1 MKNKMLRAVLVGVI
15 ALAATACSRVES
27 GHVGIKV
34 NLLGSEKGVSTQE
47 LTPGRYWIGVNEEL
61 YVFPTFTQNCQ
72 WTAAP
77 VEGKGCADSSTD
89 EAIRFQTSEGMK
101 VWADVGIA
109 FAVDPTKVSDI
120 FQKFRKGIVEISDS
134 YVRRIVQDA
143 FIAAAAKYKVEY
155 IYGEGKV
162 QLLKDV
168 NEIVTAKL
176 KPAGINVEQV
186 FLLGDIGV
194 PQQVTE
200 AINAKITA
208 TQKTLQ
214 RENEV
219 AQVKAEAD
227 KAREQ
232 AKGEAD
238 AKLTLASAEAEAI
251 ALKGKAIR
259 ENPSVVQLNAIDKW
273 DGKLPVYTGNSGPLP
288 FIEVK

>member
-1 MKNKMLRAVLVGVI
+1 MFNKFKSVIIAAAMLS
-15 ALAATACSRVES
+15 LAACSRVES

-47 LTPGRYWIGVNEEL
+47 LTPGRYYIGVNEEL

-77 VEGKGCADSSTD
+77 LEGRGCADSSSD

-109 FAVDPTKVSDI
+109 FAVDPSKVSDI

-143 FIAAAAKYKVEY
+143 FIASAAKYKVEY

-168 NEIVTAKL
+168 NEMVAAKL
-176 KPAGINVEQV
+176 KPSGIIVEQV

-194 PQQVTE
+194 PQQVTD

-238 AKLTLASAEAEAI
+238 AALTLARANAEAI
-251 ALKGKAIR
+251 NLKGKAIR
-259 ENPSVVQLNAIDKW
+259 ENPGVVQLNAVDKW

>member
-1 MKNKMLRAVLVGVI
+1 MFNKFKSVIIAAAVLT
-15 ALAATACSRVES
+15 LAACSRVES

-47 LTPGRYWIGVNEEL
+47 LTPGRYYIGVNEEL

-77 VEGKGCADSSTD
+77 IEGRGCADSYTD

-143 FIAAAAKYKVEY
+143 FIASAAKYKVEY

-168 NEIVTAKL
+168 NEMVAAKL
-176 KPAGINVEQV
+176 KPSGIIVEQV

-194 PQQVTE
+194 PQQVTD

-238 AKLTLASAEAEAI
+238 AALTLARANAEAI
-251 ALKGKAIR
+251 NLKGKAIR
-259 ENPSVVQLNAIDKW
+259 ENPGVVQLNAVDKW

>member
-1 MKNKMLRAVLVGVI
+1 MFNKFKSVIIAAAVLT
-15 ALAATACSRVES
+15 LAACSRVES

-47 LTPGRYWIGVNEEL
+47 LTPGRYYIGVNEEL

-77 VEGKGCADSSTD
+77 IEGRGCADSSID

-143 FIAAAAKYKVEY
+143 FIASAAKYKVEY

-168 NEIVTAKL
+168 NEMVAAKL
-176 KPAGINVEQV
+176 KPSGIIVEQV

-194 PQQVTE
+194 PQQVTD

-238 AKLTLASAEAEAI
+238 AALTLARANAEAI
-251 ALKGKAIR
+251 NLKGKAIR
-259 ENPSVVQLNAIDKW
+259 ENPGVVQLNAVDKW

>member
-1 MKNKMLRAVLVGVI
+1 MFNKFKSVIIAAAMLS
-15 ALAATACSRVES
+15 LAACSRVES

-47 LTPGRYWIGVNEEL
+47 LTPGRYYIGVNEEL

-77 VEGKGCADSSTD
+77 IEGRGCANSSTD

-109 FAVDPTKVSDI
+109 FAVDPAKVSDI

-143 FIAAAAKYKVEY
+143 FIASAAKYKVEY

-168 NEIVTAKL
+168 NDMVAAKL
-176 KPAGINVEQV
+176 KPSGIIVEQV

-194 PQQVTE
+194 PQQVTD

-238 AKLTLASAEAEAI
+238 AALTLARANAEAI
-251 ALKGKAIR
+251 NLKGKAIR
-259 ENPSVVQLNAIDKW
+259 ENPGVVQLNAVDKW

>member
-1 MKNKMLRAVLVGVI
+1 MFNKFKSVIIAAAVLT
-15 ALAATACSRVES
+15 LAACSRVES

-47 LTPGRYWIGVNEEL
+47 LTPGRYYIGVNEEL

-77 VEGKGCADSSTD
+77 IEGRGCADSSTD

-143 FIAAAAKYKVEY
+143 FIASAAKYKVEY

-168 NEIVTAKL
+168 NEMVASKL
-176 KPAGINVEQV
+176 KPSGIIVEQV

-194 PQQVTE
+194 PQQVTD

-238 AKLTLASAEAEAI
+238 AALTLARANAEAI
-251 ALKGKAIR
+251 NLKGKAIR
-259 ENPSVVQLNAIDKW
+259 ENPGVVQLNAVDKW

>member
-1 MKNKMLRAVLVGVI
+1 MFNKFKSVIIASAMLM
-15 ALAATACSRVES
+15 LAACSRVES

-47 LTPGRYWIGVNEEL
+47 LTPGRYYIGVNEEL

-77 VEGKGCADSSTD
+77 IEGRGCTDSSTD

-143 FIAAAAKYKVEY
+143 FIASAAKYKVEY

-168 NEIVTAKL
+168 NEMVAAKL
-176 KPAGINVEQV
+176 KPSGIIVEQV

-194 PQQVTE
+194 PQQVTD

-238 AKLTLASAEAEAI
+238 AALTLARANAEAI
-251 ALKGKAIR
+251 NLKGKAIR
-259 ENPSVVQLNAIDKW
+259 ENPGVVQLNAVDKW

>member
-1 MKNKMLRAVLVGVI
+1 MKSNFMRALLIGVLAVVT
-15 ALAATACSRVES
+15 TACSRVES

-77 VEGKGCADSSTD
+77 IEGRGCADSSTD

-168 NEIVTAKL
+168 NEMVTAKL

-194 PQQVTE
+194 PQQVTD

-227 KAREQ
+227 KAREE
-232 AKGEAD
+232 AKGQAD
-238 AKLTLASAEAEAI
+238 AKLTLASAEATAI

-259 ENPSVVQLNAIDKW
+259 ENPGVVQLNAVEKW
-273 DGKLPVYTGNSGPLP
+273 DGKLPVYTGNNGPLP

>member
-1 MKNKMLRAVLVGVI
+1 MFNKFKSVIIAAAMLS
-15 ALAATACSRVES
+15 LAACSRVES

-47 LTPGRYWIGVNEEL
+47 LTPGRYYIGINEEL

-77 VEGKGCADSSTD
+77 IEGRGCADSPTD

-143 FIAAAAKYKVEY
+143 FIASAAKYKVEY

-168 NEIVTAKL
+168 NEMVTAKL
-176 KPAGINVEQV
+176 KPSGILVEQV

-194 PQQVTE
+194 PQQVTD

-238 AKLTLASAEAEAI
+238 AALTLAKANAEAI
-251 ALKGKAIR
+251 NLKGKAIR
-259 ENPSVVQLNAIDKW
+259 ENPGVVQLNAVDKW

>member
-1 MKNKMLRAVLVGVI
+1 MFNKFKSVIIAAAMLT
-15 ALAATACSRVES
+15 LAACSRVES

-47 LTPGRYWIGVNEEL
+47 LTPGRYYIGVNEEL

-77 VEGKGCADSSTD
+77 VEGRGCADSSTD

-143 FIAAAAKYKVEY
+143 FIASAAKYKVEY

-168 NEIVTAKL
+168 NEMVAAKL
-176 KPAGINVEQV
+176 KPSGIIVEQV

-194 PQQVTE
+194 PQQVTD

-238 AKLTLASAEAEAI
+238 AKLTLATAEAEAI
-251 ALKGKAIR
+251 NLKGKAIR
-259 ENPSVVQLNAIDKW
+259 ENPSVVQLNAVEKW

>member
-1 MKNKMLRAVLVGVI
+1 MFNKFKSVIIAAAMLS
-15 ALAATACSRVES
+15 LAACSRVES
-27 GHVGIKV
+27 GYVGIKV

-47 LTPGRYWIGVNEEL
+47 LTPGRYYIGVNEEL

-77 VEGKGCADSSTD
+77 IEGRGCADSSTD

-143 FIAAAAKYKVEY
+143 FIASAAKYKVEY

-168 NEIVTAKL
+168 NEMVAAKL
-176 KPAGINVEQV
+176 KPSGIIVEQV

-194 PQQVTE
+194 PQQVTD

-238 AKLTLASAEAEAI
+238 AALTLARANAEAI
-251 ALKGKAIR
+251 NLKGKAIR
-259 ENPSVVQLNAIDKW
+259 ENPGVVQLNAVDKW

>member
-1 MKNKMLRAVLVGVI
+1 MFNKLKSVIIAAAMLS
-15 ALAATACSRVES
+15 LAACSRVES

-47 LTPGRYWIGVNEEL
+47 LTPGRYYIGVNEEL

-77 VEGKGCADSSTD
+77 IEGRGCADSSTD

-143 FIAAAAKYKVEY
+143 FIASAAKYKVEY

-168 NEIVTAKL
+168 NEMVAAKL
-176 KPAGINVEQV
+176 KPSGIIVEQV

-194 PQQVTE
+194 PQQVTD

-238 AKLTLASAEAEAI
+238 AALTLARANAEAI
-251 ALKGKAIR
+251 NLKGKAIR
-259 ENPSVVQLNAIDKW
+259 ENPGVVQLNAVDKW

>member
-1 MKNKMLRAVLVGVI
+1 MFNKFKSVIIAAAVLT
-15 ALAATACSRVES
+15 LAACSRVES

-47 LTPGRYWIGVNEEL
+47 LTPGRYYIGVNEEL

-77 VEGKGCADSSTD
+77 IEGRGCANSSTD

-109 FAVDPTKVSDI
+109 FAVDSTKVSDI

-143 FIAAAAKYKVEY
+143 FIASAAKYKVEY

-168 NEIVTAKL
+168 NEMVAAKL
-176 KPAGINVEQV
+176 KPSGIIVEQV

-194 PQQVTE
+194 PQQVTD

-238 AKLTLASAEAEAI
+238 AALTLARANAEAI
-251 ALKGKAIR
+251 NLKGKAIR
-259 ENPSVVQLNAIDKW
+259 ENPGVVQLNAVDKW